1 MEAKQIS
8 IVGPPRRF
16 SNMTDYI
23 ALHQKTKRLY
33 RSALKPLAD
42 SLAFELPVHPEDS
55 PRQPSALFLGNH
67 SSGKSSFINHLLGTP
82 IQKTGLAPTDDGFTI
97 ITHGETP
104 DSIDGQTVASHPSL
118 AWQNLHRLGPAFI
131 SKLRL
136 RAVPCPILQEF
147 NLIDSP
153 GMIDAA
159 GHSNTRQYDF
169 EKSVR
174 TFAEHSDLIL
184 FFFDPDKPGTTAET
198 ISILTHTLAG
208 LEHKLMIILNK
219 ADLFATMRDFARSY
233 GALCWNLSKAIHS
246 KDIPHIFTT
255 YLPEQSNIHN
265 RPQNSGIPLED
276 FDVARKEIINEI
288 KQTPIRRADN
298 SVSDLLQT
306 ARKLAIHSRVCD
318 QIGLAYRNKKL
329 IWRSLSVILPAVSA
343 LLAWLLWSQL
353 DWKNRALLL
362 AGGLAIGILTY
373 YLGKLL
379 LDRFRHSLCQTKFL
393 DNFFNQAYNHE
404 IGLSE
409 RQDLQAL
416 WKSVRKEMPHSL
428 QAIPPSN
435 FPFRL
440 TRLRLIQEL
449 EKAIKNDILQLRRQ
463 LGETP
468 SSTPSPP
475 PSISQKIY

>member
-1 MEAKQIS
+1 
-8 IVGPPRRF
+8 
-16 SNMTDYI
+16 MTDYI

-42 SLAFELPVHPEDS
+42 SLAFELPVNPEDVS
-55 PRQPSALFLGNH
+55 HQPSALFLGNH

-97 ITHGETP
+97 ITYGETA
-104 DSIDGQTVASHPSL
+104 DSFDGQTVASHPSL
-118 AWQNLHRLGPAFI
+118 AWQNLRRLGPAFI

-136 RAVPCPILQEF
+136 RAVPCSILQEF

-159 GHSNTRQYDF
+159 SHSNTRQYDF

-233 GALCWNLSKAIHS
+233 GALCWNLSKAIPS

-255 YLPEQSNIHN
+255 YLPEQANTHN
-265 RPQNSGIPLED
+265 RHQNNGIPLED
-276 FDVARKEIINEI
+276 FDAARKEIIDEI
-288 KQTPIRRADN
+288 KQTPTRRADN

-306 ARKLAIHSRVCD
+306 ARKLAVHSRVCD
-318 QIGLAYRNKKL
+318 QIGLAYQNKKL
-329 IWRSLSVILPAVSA
+329 LWCGISLIFPIATA
-343 LLAWLLWSQL
+343 LITWLFWSQL
-353 DWKNRALLL
+353 DWKNRALLP
-362 AGGLAIGILTY
+362 AGGVAIGILTY

-379 LDRFRHSLCQTKFL
+379 LDRFRQSLRRAEFL
-393 DNFFNQAYNHE
+393 DDFFNRAYNHK

-409 RQDLQAL
+409 REDLQAL
-416 WKSVRKEMPHSL
+416 WASVRKGMLRSL
-428 QAIPPSN
+428 KATTPSQ

-440 TRLRLIQEL
+440 TRRRLIQEL
-449 EKAIKNDILQLRRQ
+449 ENAIKNDIPQLRRQ
-463 LGETP
+463 LATP
-468 SSTPSPP
+468 PSTPSPQ
-475 PSISQKIY
+475 PSTSSKIY

>member
-1 MEAKQIS
+1 
-8 IVGPPRRF
+8 
-16 SNMTDYI
+16 MTDYI
-23 ALHQKTKRLY
+23 ALHQKTNRLY

-42 SLAFELPVHPEDS
+42 SLAFELPDHPEDA
-55 PRQPSALFLGNH
+55 PRQPAALFLGNH

-97 ITHGETP
+97 ITYGETAN
-104 DSIDGQTVASHPSL
+104 SFDGQTVASHPAL
-118 AWQNLHRLGPAFI
+118 AWQKLHRLGPAFI

-136 RAVPCPILQEF
+136 RAVPCSILQEL

-153 GMIDAA
+153 GTIDAA
-159 GHSNTRQYDF
+159 NHSNTRQYNF

-233 GALCWNLSKAIHS
+233 GALCWNLSKAIPS

-255 YLPEQSNIHN
+255 YLPEQANTHN
-265 RPQNSGIPLED
+265 RPQNSSIPLED
-276 FDVARKEIINEI
+276 FDTARKEIINEI
-288 KQTPIRRADN
+288 KQTPTRRADN

-306 ARKLAIHSRVCD
+306 AQKLAVHSRVCD

-329 IWRSLSVILPAVSA
+329 LWYSLIVISPTAMA
-343 LLAWLLWSQL
+343 LLAWLLWNQL
-353 DWKNRALLL
+353 DWKNRALLII
-362 AGGLAIGILTY
+362 GGLTISILIY

-379 LDRFRHSLCQTKFL
+379 LDRFRQSLRRAEFL
-393 DNFFNQAYNHE
+393 DAFFNQAYNHE

-409 RQDLQAL
+409 REDLQAL

-428 QAIPPSN
+428 QAIPPSQY
-435 FPFRL
+435 PFHL

-449 EKAIKNDILQLRRQ
+449 EKTIKNDIPQLRRQ
-463 LGETP
+463 LETP
-468 SSTPSPP
+468 SSSPYTP
-475 PSISQKIY
+475 PSTSHKIY